1 MIEQT
6 RKLGK
11 LVRTHPVSPVV
22 LQRAVIVAMLS
33 FLFFLATM
41 IGVYTTQK
49 LGFFLLSTAFLVVN
63 IFTMFGLLSARKN
76 VLQVYENGFSYKKF
90 KTHWNEIEKVEVK
103 KLKRPFSGGKI
114 GYEIIKKDSKSIILD
129 ESIHDVNHVIKNIDS
144 ELAKFR
150 TKDEV

>member
-11 LVRTHPVSPVV
+11 LVRIHPISPAV

-41 IGVYTTQK
+41 IGVYTSQK
-49 LGFFLLSTAFLVVN
+49 LGFFLLSTAFLIVN

-76 VLQVYENGFSYKKF
+76 VLNVYENGFSYKKF
-90 KTHWNEIEKVEVK
+90 KTRWDEIERIEVK
-103 KLKRPFSGGKI
+103 MTHRPFKGGKI
-114 GYEIIKKDSKSIILD
+114 GYKIIKKNDENIFLD
-129 ESIHDVNHVIKNIDS
+129 ESIHDINRVIEKIDS
-144 ELAKFR
+144 ELAEMRAKE
-150 TKDEV
+150 KV

>member
-11 LVRTHPVSPVV
+11 LVRIHPVSPVV
-22 LQRAVIVAMLS
+22 MQRAVIVAMLS

-49 LGFFLLSTAFLVVN
+49 LGFFLLSTAFLIVN

-90 KTHWNEIEKVEVK
+90 KTRWDEIEKVEVK
-103 KLKRPFSGGKI
+103 TLRRPLSGGKI
-114 GYEIIKKDSKSIILD
+114 GYKVTKKDGENIVFD
-129 ESIHDVNHVIKNIDS
+129 ESIHEISRVIDKIDF
-144 ELAKFR
+144 ELANFR
-150 TKDEV
+150 AENKV

>member
-11 LVRTHPVSPVV
+11 LVRIHPISPVA

-49 LGFFLLSTAFLVVN
+49 LGFFLLSTAFLIVN
-63 IFTMFGLLSARKN
+63 IVTMFGLLSARKN
-76 VLQVYENGFSYKKF
+76 ILQVYENGFSYKKF
-90 KTHWNEIEKVEVK
+90 KTNWNEIEKIEVK
-103 KLKRPFSGGKI
+103 MLQRSFKGGKTS
-114 GYEIIKKDSKSIILD
+114 YEVVKKNGENIVLD
-129 ESIHDVNHVIKNIDS
+129 ESIHEINRVIEKIDT
-144 ELAKFR
+144 ELAKLR
-150 TKDEV
+150 TKNKV

>member
-11 LVRTHPVSPVV
+11 LVRIHPVSPVV
-22 LQRAVIVAMLS
+22 MQRAVIVAMLS

-49 LGFFLLSTAFLVVN
+49 LGFFLLSTAFLIVN

-90 KTHWNEIEKVEVK
+90 KTRWDEIEKVEVK
-103 KLKRPFSGGKI
+103 TINRPLSGGKI
-114 GYEIIKKDSKSIILD
+114 GYKVTKKDGENIVFD
-129 ESIHDVNHVIKNIDS
+129 ESIHEISRVIDKINI

-150 TKDEV
+150 AENEV